1 MFNPFKHRSRPQE
14 EPETNGDRDPFSMA
28 LERSFGTAETDSE
41 PQTPFVDVRHDDDAM
56 PAPVITRREEE
67 RDDKERSRFAEERKP
82 AVEDIR
88 KQPTFSSMEETE
100 IGFTNTQKTLNS
112 LKREWEE
119 MTGIQPRAEAQPETE
134 TAYPAETRKSRL
146 TQAKD
151 EDYAYP
157 FSGWTDEDNYNK

>member
-1 MFNPFKHRSRPQE
+1 
-14 EPETNGDRDPFSMA
+14 
-28 LERSFGTAETDSE
+28 
-41 PQTPFVDVRHDDDAM
+41 
-56 PAPVITRREEE
+56 
-67 RDDKERSRFAEERKP
+67 
-82 AVEDIR
+82 
-88 KQPTFSSMEETE
+88 MEETE

-119 MTGIQPRAEAQPETE
+119 MTGIQPRAEAKPETE
-134 TAYPAETRKSRL
+134 TAYPAEARKSRL